1 MLYPS
6 LVFLHVVSA
15 MGLFAAIGI
24 ETVALRGLRRE
35 TTPAG
40 ARASIDLFGIGS
52 RVGSVSMLLILTAGI
67 ALMVIAWHR
76 QPWITAAFIGIAA
89 MAVLGG
95 IVSGRRLRRVR
106 ASLAGE
112 TGPQLSAGFMR
123 ARSSGALVASQIV
136 RIAIA
141 TGIVGLMTV
150 KPDAAGSALILSAA
164 ALAGVIISIPA
175 WTFDGREG
183 EPSAP
188 PTVGA

>member
-6 LVFLHVVSA
+6 LVFLHVASA

-40 ARASIDLFGIGS
+40 ARASLDLFRIGS
-52 RVGSVSMLLILTAGI
+52 RTGLVSMLVLLIAGI
-67 ALMVIAWHR
+67 GLMITVWHH
-76 QPWITAAFIGIAA
+76 QPWITAAFIGIIA

-95 IVSGRRLRRVR
+95 IVSSRRLRRLRV
-106 ASLAGE
+106 SLAGE
-112 TGPQLSAGFMR
+112 TSPQLSASFTQ
-123 ARSSGALVASQIV
+123 ARSSGALAASQMV
-136 RIAIA
+136 RIAISI
-141 TGIVGLMTV
+141 GIVGLMTV

-164 ALAGVIISIPA
+164 VLAGVVISIPA